1 MAKSEDNEVK
11 TPSKVTDITSAEE
24 NIELAVEAFC
34 EKWISLP
41 EMIMPCEIMDQ
52 SQLRDAMGLYA
63 TIDLGDPWP
72 QAERALLQEGFRWH
86 NLGGSRVMFLRER
99 DDCIGGEGWESAEEL
114 ENEEQEWTPK
124 LLPMN
129 AI

>member
-41 EMIMPCEIMDQ
+41 EMVMPCEIKP
-52 SQLRDAMGLYA
+52 A
-63 TIDLGDPWP
+63 P
-72 QAERALLQEGFRWH
+72 
-86 NLGGSRVMFLRER
+86 
-99 DDCIGGEGWESAEEL
+99 
-114 ENEEQEWTPK
+114 
-124 LLPMN
+124 
-129 AI
+129 